1 MSKSLSKKKAHERKV
16 RDYARF
22 LRDDEDWDWAYIILV
37 LQYKL
42 KRTRLCIESNKI
54 VASSKKIA
62 REIKTVEDLFE
73 AVLQDKYYE
82 IVGKDFK
89 KKYGSGKF
97 IHGKKEQGCN
107 LRSVS
112 IQFRGE
118 TKGNRERIHREFN
131 RLHRKADRALERD
144 LNKAFSL
151 MAKNIRR
158 WWD

>member
-1 MSKSLSKKKAHERKV
+1 MSKSGNKRKAYERKV
-16 RDYARF
+16 RDYAR
-22 LRDDEDWDWAYIILV
+22 LLKNDEDWDWAYIVRL

-62 REIKTVEDLFE
+62 KEIKTVEDLFE
-73 AVLQDKYYE
+73 SVLRNKYFDV
-82 IVGKDFK
+82 IGKDFK
-89 KKYGSGKF
+89 KKYGSPKLVYGKTEP
-97 IHGKKEQGCN
+97 GSN
-107 LRSVS
+107 SRPVS

-118 TKGNRERIHREFN
+118 TKTNRDRIHREFN
-131 RLHRKADRALERD
+131 RLHRRADRALERD

-151 MAKNIRR
+151 MAKNIQR